1 MNGDKIS
8 VPELSLA
15 ELQVLMRQ
23 VQDVYRDALQAEQ
36 DRAQARVANIEGAVT
51 RLDTLLG
58 PEDANPYDP
67 SGNAPATIRSVGAH
81 AQATLAQNSGLALDL
96 ILAGMEEL
104 ALTVRDMATVLVEV
118 KRRTDQNY

>member
-1 MNGDKIS
+1 MNGENIIQ
-8 VPELSLA
+8 PEMSLD

-23 VQDVYRDALQAEQ
+23 VQDATRAALQAEQ
-36 DRAQARVANIEGAVT
+36 DRAQARVVSIEGAVT

-58 PEDANPYDP
+58 PEEAKPYDP
-67 SGNAPATIRSVGAH
+67 RENAPATIRSVGAH
-81 AQATLAQNSGLALDL
+81 DQATLAQNSGLALDL

>member
-1 MNGDKIS
+1 MTGDKTS
-8 VPELSLA
+8 MPELSLA

-23 VQDVYRDALQAEQ
+23 VQDACDALQAEQ
-36 DRAQARVANIEGAVT
+36 DRTQARVASIEGAVA
-51 RLDTLLG
+51 RLDALLG
-58 PEDANPYDP
+58 PEDAKPYDQR
-67 SGNAPATIRSVGAH
+67 GNVPATIRSVGAH
-81 AQATLAQNSGLALDL
+81 DQATLAQNSGLSLDL